1 MRKKWIKLFPLL
13 IGAVIAYC
21 LLWYVIPQNKGGEV
35 AAILVAAYLLFFL
48 FYWDSLSE
56 RIKKCNWKL
65 AFIGWL
71 IGYYVV
77 YDFFNQPIVLYDK

>member
-35 AAILVAAYLLFFL
+35 AAILVAAYLLFFY
-48 FYWDSLSE
+48 FTEIRYRKE
-56 RIKKCNWKL
+56 
-65 AFIGWL
+65 
-71 IGYYVV
+71 
-77 YDFFNQPIVLYDK
+77 

>member
-35 AAILVAAYLLFFL
+35 VRGKKRCVSKFGR
-48 FYWDSLSE
+48 SE
-56 RIKKCNWKL
+56 NI
-65 AFIGWL
+65 
-71 IGYYVV
+71 
-77 YDFFNQPIVLYDK
+77 

>member
-35 AAILVAAYLLFFL
+35 AAILVAAYFTVFFILLRFV
-48 FYWDSLSE
+48 
-56 RIKKCNWKL
+56 IGKNKKM
-65 AFIGWL
+65 
-71 IGYYVV
+71 
-77 YDFFNQPIVLYDK
+77 

>member
-35 AAILVAAYLLFFL
+35 AAILVAAILVAAILLFFFIL
-48 FYWDSLSE
+48 LRFV
-56 RIKKCNWKL
+56 IGKNKKM
-65 AFIGWL
+65 
-71 IGYYVV
+71 
-77 YDFFNQPIVLYDK
+77 

>member
-35 AAILVAAYLLFFL
+35 AAIL
-48 FYWDSLSE
+48 DSLSE

>member
-35 AAILVAAYLLFFL
+35 AAILVAAILLFF
-48 FYWDSLSE
+48 
-56 RIKKCNWKL
+56 
-65 AFIGWL
+65 FIL
-71 IGYYVV
+71 
-77 YDFFNQPIVLYDK
+77 L

>member
-35 AAILVAAYLLFFL
+35 AAILLFFFIL
-48 FYWDSLSE
+48 LRFV
-56 RIKKCNWKL
+56 IGKNKKM
-65 AFIGWL
+65 
-71 IGYYVV
+71 
-77 YDFFNQPIVLYDK
+77 

>member
-35 AAILVAAYLLFFL
+35 AAILVAAILLFFFIFL
-48 FYWDSLSE
+48 RFGIGKNKKMLLETRFYRLIN
-56 RIKKCNWKL
+56 RILCRL
-65 AFIGWL
+65 
-71 IGYYVV
+71 
-77 YDFFNQPIVLYDK
+77 

>member
-35 AAILVAAYLLFFL
+35 AAILVAAILLFF
-48 FYWDSLSE
+48 FYFTEIRYRKD
-56 RIKKCNWKL
+56 KKM
-65 AFIGWL
+65 
-71 IGYYVV
+71 
-77 YDFFNQPIVLYDK
+77 

>member
-35 AAILVAAYLLFFL
+35 AAILVAAILLFFL

-56 RIKKCNWKL
+56 RIKNV
-65 AFIGWL
+65 IGNSL
-71 IGYYVV
+71 
-77 YDFFNQPIVLYDK
+77 L

>member
-35 AAILVAAYLLFFL
+35 AAILVAA
-48 FYWDSLSE
+48 DRKS
-56 RIKKCNWKL
+56 
-65 AFIGWL
+65 
-71 IGYYVV
+71 VV
-77 YDFFNQPIVLYDK
+77 

>member
-35 AAILVAAYLLFFL
+35 AAILVAAILLFFFIL
-48 FYWDSLSE
+48 LINKNS
-56 RIKKCNWKL
+56 IKH
-65 AFIGWL
+65 L
-71 IGYYVV
+71 IIR
-77 YDFFNQPIVLYDK
+77 D

>member
-35 AAILVAAYLLFFL
+35 AAILVAAT
-48 FYWDSLSE
+48 
-56 RIKKCNWKL
+56 
-65 AFIGWL
+65 
-71 IGYYVV
+71 
-77 YDFFNQPIVLYDK
+77 

>member
-35 AAILVAAYLLFFL
+35 AAILVAAILLFFFIL
-48 FYWDSLSE
+48 EEFY
-56 RIKKCNWKL
+56 KL
-65 AFIGWL
+65 K
-71 IGYYVV
+71 YCSTVV
-77 YDFFNQPIVLYDK
+77 YMVPRA

>member
-35 AAILVAAYLLFFL
+35 AAILVAAILLFF
-48 FYWDSLSE
+48 
-56 RIKKCNWKL
+56 
-65 AFIGWL
+65 FIL
-71 IGYYVV
+71 
-77 YDFFNQPIVLYDK
+77 LYDK